1 MLKRLSIENYALIES
16 LELDFEEGF
25 TVITGET
32 GAGKSILLG
41 ALSLISGQ
49 RADTKV
55 IMDGSNKCVVEA
67 EFSIKL
73 YELAPFFTD
82 NDLEY
87 NEDICILRRELYST
101 GKNRVFINDSP
112 VSLNILK
119 DIYSKLI
126 DIHSQHQNLLLGN
139 DKFQLNIL
147 DIVSANYPIMAD
159 YKKTYE
165 LYKSLS
171 AELKVLEKNALAAK
185 EEEDYLRFQ
194 FEQLTEAKLKIGEQE
209 ELESELEI
217 LTHAEE
223 IKSGL
228 ARILNLLDNDEN
240 GILQALKQVNIQAES
255 TKKNFSS
262 LSEISDRLKSDYI
275 DLKDIT
281 SEIEIKCNDINVNPD
296 RLEIVNNRIDSIYSL
311 QQKHNLKNVND
322 LIILKDKIAEKLSRI
337 DSYDDE
343 IIECKKKLDDSE
355 INLLKIAEKLSDSR
369 NKIKPVLEKKMVSLL
384 KQLGIPNAVFNI
396 SIGKKEIDSDGFD
409 KVEFLFSA
417 NKSHNPKSIENT
429 ASGGELSRIML
440 CLKSV
445 IAESNKLSTLFFDEI
460 DTGVSGEIAYKMKE
474 IMSSIASNRQV
485 ICITHLPQIASGGST
500 HFKVAKTESES
511 KSKTIV
517 YKLTKEQRINEI
529 AQMLSGATITD
540 EAVKNAISL
549 LNHFN

>member
-1 MLKRLSIENYALIES
+1 MLRKLSVENYALIER
-16 LELDFEEGF
+16 LELDFDGGF
-25 TVITGET
+25 SVITGET

-67 EFSIKL
+67 EFEIKAYSL
-73 YELAPFFTD
+73 EPFFKD

-87 NEDICILRRELYST
+87 NESICIIRRELFTT

-119 DIYSKLI
+119 ELYSKLI

-139 DKFQLNIL
+139 DKFQLNTLDTVAVNQSIL
-147 DIVSANYPIMAD
+147 TYFKNSYDI
-159 YKKTYE
+159 YKD
-165 LYKSLS
+165 LLS
-171 AELKVLEKNALAAK
+171 ELKTLQKNANTAR

-194 FEQLTEAKLKIGEQE
+194 YNQLSDCKLREGEQE
-209 ELESELEI
+209 DLEAELEI

-223 IKSGL
+223 IKTGL
-228 ARILNLLDNDEN
+228 VKILNLLDNEDN
-240 GILQALKQVNIQAES
+240 GVLQNLKNINSQAEN
-255 TKKNFSS
+255 TKRVFSS
-262 LSEISDRLKSDYI
+262 LTEISDRLKSDYI
-275 DLKDIT
+275 DLKDIA
-281 SEIEIKCNDINVNPD
+281 SEIEIKSNDISINPE
-296 RLEIVNNRIDSIYSL
+296 RLDIVNKRIDTIYSL
-311 QQKHNLKNVND
+311 QQKHNVKSIKD
-322 LIILKDKIAEKLSRI
+322 LIELKDKIGDKLSRI
-337 DSYDDE
+337 DSFDE
-343 IIECKKKLDDSE
+343 EINECSKKLKVAESV
-355 INLLKIAEKLSDSR
+355 LLKNADNLSESR
-369 NKIKPVLEKKMVSLL
+369 KKIKPVLEKKMVTLL

-396 SIGKKEIDSDGFD
+396 VIERKEIDNDGFD
-409 KVEFLFSA
+409 KVDFLFSA
-417 NKSHNPKSIENT
+417 NKNQLPKPIENT

-474 IMSSIASNRQV
+474 IMASIADSRQV
-485 ICITHLPQIASGGST
+485 ICITHLPQIASGGKN
-500 HFKVAKTESES
+500 HFKVAKSDIDN
-511 KSKTIV
+511 KSKTVV
-517 YKLTKEQRINEI
+517 YKLNKEERINEI

-549 LNHFN
+549 LNQYN